1 MAIGRHKSGAGVKKN
16 NQRGKERKSILLG
29 KKKEGR
35 KMFFL
40 NVKKKESVALIHFL
54 LISFLKKS
62 LMCLHY
68 LQDKFQTLGA
78 DV

>member
-1 MAIGRHKSGAGVKKN
+1 MVSLAIGRHKLGGAGVKN

-40 NVKKKESVALIHFL
+40 NAKKKKKESVALIHFL
-54 LISFLKKS
+54 LTSFPKNL
-62 LMCLHY
+62 
-68 LQDKFQTLGA
+68 
-78 DV
+78 

>member
-1 MAIGRHKSGAGVKKN
+1 MVSLAIGRHKLGAGVKN

-40 NVKKKESVALIHFL
+40 NTQKKKESVALIHFL
-54 LISFLKKS
+54 LISFPKNL
-62 LMCLHY
+62 
-68 LQDKFQTLGA
+68 
-78 DV
+78 